1 MSELSR
7 EEAIEATHILNDL
20 IGDFVAGVVTLKDN
34 QRRFSDEKKFANALI
49 ASNKMCLSHIIISF
63 DKWLEFYKRY
73 HRLFSGELH
82 KTCKMLTKQITI
94 REVEKF
100 RDRCIGHVLD
110 KDTNRPLFPS
120 EVNEG
125 LNKIIGN
132 DIDIFL
138 NWVHNTSGD
147 KYPETVTS
155 IVEEC
160 RDFLADSFKIPHS
173 EIMEK

>member
-1 MSELSR
+1 MPELCR
-7 EEAIEATHILNDL
+7 NDAVDAVHILNDL
-20 IGDFVAGVVTLKDN
+20 IGDFVVSVVTLKEN
-34 QRRFSDEKKFANALI
+34 RRRFSEKKEMANALV
-49 ASNKMCLSHIIISF
+49 ASNKMCLSYMVLAL
-63 DKWLEFYKRY
+63 DKWLEFYNKY

-82 KTCKMLTKQITI
+82 STCKTTTKLIRI

-100 RDRCIGHVLD
+100 RDRCVGHVLD

-120 EVNEG
+120 EVNNG
-125 LNKIIGN
+125 LNKIIGK
-132 DIDIFL
+132 DINAFL

-147 KYPETVTS
+147 KYPESITS

-160 RDFLADSFKIPHS
+160 RDYLANKFSICHS